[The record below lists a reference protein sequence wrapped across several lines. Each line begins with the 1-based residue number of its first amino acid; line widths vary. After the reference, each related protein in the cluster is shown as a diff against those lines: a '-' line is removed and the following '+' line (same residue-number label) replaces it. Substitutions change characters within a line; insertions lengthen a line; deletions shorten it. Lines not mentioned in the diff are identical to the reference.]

1 MSEQT
6 VSVADAK
13 KNHPALLGKVAYG
26 KQQIIIRRGRPM
38 ARLVPAEAPER
49 HLGDAEG
56 WLDDH
61 DPFFDTIRTIVE
73 KRADHTPRI
82 LNRIMDS
89 ILSRISILDF
99 GEEEA

>member
-13 KNHPALLGKVAYG
+13 KNLSALLGKVAYG
-26 KQQIIIRRGRPM
+26 KKQIIITKRGKPM

-49 HLGDAEG
+49 HLGDTEG

-73 KRADHTPRI
+73 KRADHTPRV
-82 LNRIMDS
+82 LNRIMDK
-89 ILSRISILDF
+89 
-99 GEEEA
+99 